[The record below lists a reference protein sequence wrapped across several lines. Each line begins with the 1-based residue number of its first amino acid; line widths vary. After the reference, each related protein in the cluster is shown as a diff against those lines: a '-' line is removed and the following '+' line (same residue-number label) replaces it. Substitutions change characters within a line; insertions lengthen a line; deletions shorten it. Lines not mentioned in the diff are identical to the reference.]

1 MSGRRRSA
9 RGLVTRLGGPASVRV
24 LLADFYAR
32 LAADPI
38 VGFFFA
44 GKDLAKIV
52 DGQLAFLCKVS
63 GESEVYAGRHPAQA
77 HLDLA
82 PIRRGQFDRRL
93 QLLRETLTE
102 HGVEADDV
110 AAWLQVERSLRRR
123 IERDA

>member
-1 MSGRRRSA
+1 M
-9 RGLVTRLGGPASVRV
+9 GGPAPVRA

-32 LAADPI
+32 MAVDPI

-52 DGQLAFLCKVS
+52 DGQLQFLCKVS
-63 GESEVYAGRHPAQA
+63 GEVDEYAGRHPAQA
-77 HLDLA
+77 HMDLA

-93 QLLRETLTE
+93 VLLRETLAE
-102 HGVEADDV
+102 HRVDDADI

-123 IERDA
+123 IERQA